1 MKTQPFFRYF
11 AKKLV
16 HWQRQ
21 YKKICRLYLF
31 CIHAHDKKQYR
42 EKASGMAVFSKK
54 KTSFKIITFPKSKE
68 RPLDYALGRA
78 QLDSKGVS
86 PLIFIIAVISLTVV
100 IGHDLYNQPQLEVG
114 MLAPQTLIASKSDQV
129 EDKKATEEKQKAI
142 ISSSVPVLML
152 DKKANQEV
160 ERNLQQ
166 QLNDIKEIRKIAGRF
181 PYLETYILSISTQR
195 YLRSVSDY
203 EWEALKVAVQNNY
216 NPEVK
221 IKIGNGNENSYD
233 VQKNTYPSPSSGWE
247 INKKIL
253 SPTFNAIGNMGE
265 ISSPLFKDSTSTIKD
280 IPKNQN
286 IEFNIALGELNTQRI
301 AGFSDNISSLILTID
316 KARKQYL
323 EASNKLLSLQSINPQ
338 PVYQETALLN
348 MPDDDWEKAHST
360 ILDVA
365 RLILAQGIP
374 SGLPEDILQS
384 CISLHLHPNISTETE
399 SLAKTILLGN
409 LKANLKPNWDKT
421 KQLQESKIQPVILIV
436 NKGDILVNK
445 GEKINGRHLVL
456 LEHYQLN
463 IRQVNKQ
470 GLFLLGTAVTIAVIF
485 FAYINH
491 RFKYSLRKGD
501 QLLILLLALS
511 TPLVIT
517 LGTTYTTWSA
527 IGLLLGNLYGTS
539 LGVTVVGLL
548 GIILPLSM
556 KIAKIPLIAGTVG
569 GILGTI
575 LACRLR
581 SREELAL
588 LGIAIALTEGGVY
601 LLLNILLG
609 RAFGSGWY
617 VILTESGLLALSGLA
632 WSIIALGLSAYL
644 EKIFDLV
651 PPIRLAELSNPNR
664 PLLKRLATETP
675 GTFQHTLFVATL
687 AEAAAKRMG
696 CNVEL
701 VRAGTLYHDI
711 GKMHDPLGFI
721 ENQMGGPNKH
731 DTDIKNPWKSAAII
745 KKHVSEGLFMARK
758 HSLPSAIQA
767 FIPQHQGTM
776 QIAYFYHQAQEIAK
790 DNPSIVVDEADF
802 RYDGPIPQS
811 KETAIV
817 MLADSCEAAL
827 RSLKD
832 VSPEKAL
839 AMINNILRARWQDNQ
854 LLDSGFQREDMTII
868 AETFVLVWQQ
878 FHHKRIA
885 YPKLKSSPEK
895 GTNA

>member
-1 MKTQPFFRYF
+1 MKRRPFFKHL

-16 HWQRQ
+16 YWRRI
-21 YKKICRLYLF
+21 YNNICRLYSFLT
-31 CIHAHDKKQYR
+31 HAYEQRQHR
-42 EKASGMAVFSKK
+42 EKASAMAVFRKK
-54 KTSFKIITFPKSKE
+54 KNAFDTVGFAKSKG
-68 RPLDYALGRA
+68 RRLAKLDA
-78 QLDSKGVS
+78 KGVS
-86 PLIFIIAVISLTVV
+86 PIIFIIAVISLTVV
-100 IGHDLYNQPQLEVG
+100 IGHDLYNQPQLEAG
-114 MLAPQTLIASKSDQV
+114 MLAPQTLIASKSDKV
-129 EDKKATEEKQKAI
+129 ENKKATEEKRKTA
-142 ISSSVPVLML
+142 ISSTLPVLMV
-152 DKKANQEV
+152 DKIANQEV
-160 ERNLQQ
+160 ERNLEQ

-181 PYLETYILSISTQR
+181 PFVETYILSISTQR
-195 YLRSVSDY
+195 YLRSVSNSD
-203 EWEALKVAVQNNY
+203 WQALKVAFQNNH
-216 NPEVK
+216 NPEVQ
-221 IKIGNGNENSYD
+221 IKIGDGNDNPDYI
-233 VQKNTYPSPSSGWE
+233 QKNIDPNPKPGWK

-253 SPTFNAIGNMGE
+253 YPTLNLIGNMGE
-265 ISSPLFKDSTSTIKD
+265 ISSPLFKDSTSTINN

-286 IEFNIALGELNTQRI
+286 IEFNLALAELNTQRI
-301 AGFSDNISSLILTID
+301 AGSSENISSLIVTID

-323 EASNKLLSLQSINPQ
+323 QASNKLLQLQTISPK

-348 MPDDDWEKAHST
+348 MSDDDWEKTNST
-360 ILDVA
+360 ILETTK
-365 RLILAQGIP
+365 LILAQGIP

-384 CISLHLHPNISTETE
+384 CISLHLHADIPTETK
-399 SLAKTILLGN
+399 SLAKTILLAS
-409 LKANLKPNWDKT
+409 LKANLKADWNKT
-421 KQLQESKIQPVILIV
+421 KQLQEANIQPVTIVV
-436 NKGDILVNK
+436 NKGDVIVKK
-445 GEKINGRHLVL
+445 GEIINERHLVL

-463 IRQVNKQ
+463 LRQVNKQ
-470 GLFLLGTAVTIAVIF
+470 GLFLLGVGVTIAVSL
-485 FAYINH
+485 FAYIE
-491 RFKYSLRKGD
+491 RRLQYSLRQGD
-501 QLLILLLALS
+501 YLLILLLALS

-517 LGTTYTTWSA
+517 IGTTYTTWSA
-527 IGLLLGNLYGTS
+527 IGLLLGSLYSTS

-569 GILGTI
+569 GILGTV
-575 LACRLR
+575 LACKLR

-609 RAFGSGWY
+609 RAFGSAWY

-687 AEAAAKRMG
+687 AEAAAKKMG

-711 GKMHDPLGFI
+711 GKIHDPLGFI

-731 DTDIKNPWKSAAII
+731 DTEIKNPWKSAEII
-745 KKHVSEGLFMARK
+745 KKHVTEGLLMAKR

-790 DNPSIVVDEADF
+790 ENPSIVVDEADF

-839 AMINNILRARWQDNQ
+839 VMVNNILRARWQDNQ

-885 YPKLKSSPEK
+885 YPKLRTQGEK
-895 GTNA
+895 GNNA